1 MYDVVRLIVHTNPCL
16 FLLKVYP
23 IQSEINNLK
32 PDRQIFLDELSHSL
46 FFLNIIN
53 IIYIVSFYY
62 YKLVCMKYIH
72 VCTCYNI
79 CTSLHVCMYVS
90 C

>member
-53 IIYIVSFYY
+53 IIYIVSIILLLQASMYEIY
-62 YKLVCMKYIH
+62 
-72 VCTCYNI
+72 T
-79 CTSLHVCMYVS
+79 CMYMLQYMY
-90 C
+90 